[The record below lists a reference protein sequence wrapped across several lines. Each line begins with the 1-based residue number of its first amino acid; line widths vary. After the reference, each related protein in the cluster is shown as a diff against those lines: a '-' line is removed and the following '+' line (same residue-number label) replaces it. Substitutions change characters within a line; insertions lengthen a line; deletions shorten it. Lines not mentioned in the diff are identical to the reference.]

1 MTHDAPA
8 PDAAP
13 SPPGPPV
20 RRRPTAGWLLRQ
32 IAFWVLG
39 LNWTLLGIFAPLPEH
54 RHWLHAL
61 RLVAFALIG
70 FGIVDKNRRQ
80 SP

>member
-1 MTHDAPA
+1 VFFA
-8 PDAAP
+8 
-13 SPPGPPV
+13 
-20 RRRPTAGWLLRQ
+20 L
-32 IAFWVLG
+32 AFWVLG

-80 SP
+80 RP